1 MKHAATV
8 SVLVLSYAAIP
19 SLPAH
24 AQSTFDEVVSIVDS
38 CDVLAAHPDD
48 PMRVAP
54 GVSDE
59 ELVPRLAVTACE
71 GVLSNS
77 DDVARHAFQLGRAY
91 LALDQSD
98 AAIDMF
104 TQAADAGSAIA
115 VMFLG
120 DSYQFG
126 WGGSVDAARSL
137 ELYERSRDMGLSI
150 ANIAIDQVQFDST
163 IFTTGAMLQWLV
175 DRNIDAA
182 KPYVGSPTARAYMYA
197 FAVELADRCG
207 SFLRPETVPSLQT
220 YRFPPG
226 WSAAS
231 EEGDQTLGIYD
242 VNATYDVEVLTD
254 RHGCN
259 GFVVETIA
267 ASFNDL
273 ILAVVEDS
281 Q

>member
-1 MKHAATV
+1 MRVVFNSIKILSICVAPAYAQADLEE
-8 SVLVLSYAAIP
+8 VL
-19 SLPAH
+19 
-24 AQSTFDEVVSIVDS
+24 SIVDA

-48 PMRVAP
+48 PARVAP
-54 GVSDE
+54 GVADE
-59 ELVPRLAVTACE
+59 EMVPRLAEAACE
-71 GVLSNS
+71 SALKGSN
-77 DDVARHAFQLGRAY
+77 DIARHAFQMGRAQ
-91 LALDQSD
+91 LALDKRD
-98 AAIDMF
+98 AAMDMF
-104 TQAADAGSAIA
+104 KQAADAGSAIA

-120 DSYQFG
+120 DAYQFG
-126 WGGSVDAARSL
+126 WAGTVDAAKAL
-137 ELYERSRDMGLSI
+137 ELYERSREMGLSI
-150 ANIAIDQVQFDST
+150 ANIAIDQVQFDSS

-175 DRNIDAA
+175 DRDIDAA
-182 KPYVGSPTARAYMYA
+182 KPFVGSPTARAYLYA
-197 FAVELADRCG
+197 FAVELSDRCG

-273 ILAVVEDS
+273 IVAVVEEAR
-281 Q
+281 